1 MPPTLS
7 VPPTTNKMAA
17 PLQQSRKDVIPA
29 IFIVAKG
36 LMNLGEP
43 VYGLEVCRALQ
54 DVTGEID
61 AISCVQKCAGLWR
74 ITPKHKAARAK
85 ILQTGIVIRGH
96 YISVLGRSPH
106 LLNGV
111 ETIRLNIS
119 NIPYEIPDSDI
130 KEALDKLGVKFG
142 HGIQYEFYKDENKNF
157 TKVKTGRRFVNM
169 AKPSQPLPEMVKIAD
184 KYRAYLNYNR
194 NDATLAS
201 GNSSE
206 KDKQRSSHTP
216 RPDICESEEDF
227 DRRRLPPT
235 PRLGSIE
242 SSEVLDNMPWPPT
255 PSDWWNPPPGYD
267 HTSDNESEDDCNRDQ
282 LPTPEGWL
290 PGQRNGFPPK
300 PKETVHTVP
309 DMIMDYWKSRD
320 HIRLNV
326 QSHLETLHVNDNSNM
341 SSIGE
346 HDLNQ
351 AMDNFS
357 GNGFWAT
364 PDLVDHDNSVDLP
377 NKTIDLCEEEQDF
390 LSPSS
395 LKTLCED
402 IGVGIPMNSD
412 DDNNL
417 GIDIT
422 ANTNTVPINILP
434 NLAIDA
440 VPSSSTGELSN
451 SNVPQTLTS
460 MAHHVP
466 LPTSANDSWESIA
479 TPQSLKMGSLTTL
492 ELFNDDTQP
501 KAIDISE
508 QAAVAASL
516 NTNLS
521 IEADMLVV
529 ESGKSVSLSSGTGVN
544 STLNKENQPSI
555 KSRRSRSL
563 TKKKLVDSRKRSSS
577 KRKGSP
583 KETPKGKK
591 STKNKTSPK
600 VNKTKQEKMSKD
612 ITSGVGGTTAV
623 KSKSSDFFD
632 NWLNHQVRT
641 SPT

>member
-1 MPPTLS
+1 
-7 VPPTTNKMAA
+7 
-17 PLQQSRKDVIPA
+17 
-29 IFIVAKG
+29 
-36 LMNLGEP
+36 MNLGEP
-43 VYGLEVCRALQ
+43 VYGLEICRALQ

-61 AISCVQKCAGLWR
+61 AISCVQKCEGLWR
-74 ITPKHKAARAK
+74 ITPKHKVARAK
-85 ILQTGIVIRGH
+85 ILQTGLVIRGH
-96 YISVLGRSPH
+96 YISVLGKSPH

-130 KEALDKLGVKFG
+130 KDALDQLGVKFG

-169 AKPSQPLPEMVKIAD
+169 AKPSQPLPEMVKIAE

-194 NDATLAS
+194 KDATLAS

-206 KDKQRSSHTP
+206 KEKQRSSPTP
-216 RPDICESEEDF
+216 RPDICESEEEF
-227 DRRRLPPT
+227 DRRRLLST

-242 SSEVLDNMPWPPT
+242 SSEVLDNIPWPPT
-255 PSDWWNPPPGYD
+255 PTNWWNPPPGYD

-326 QSHLETLHVNDNSNM
+326 QSHIEMLHVNGNTNM
-341 SSIGE
+341 SPTGE
-346 HDLNQ
+346 YDLNQ

-364 PDLVDHDNSVDLP
+364 PDLVDHDKNVDLP
-377 NKTIDLCEEEQDF
+377 NKNIDCCEEEEDF
-390 LSPSS
+390 LSQSS

-402 IGVGIPMNSD
+402 IGVGIPMNSGE
-412 DDNNL
+412 DNNL
-417 GIDIT
+417 GTDII
-422 ANTNTVPINILP
+422 ANTVTINILP
-434 NLAIDA
+434 NPAIDA

-460 MAHHVP
+460 MAHVP
-466 LPTSANDSWESIA
+466 LPTSSNDSWESTA
-479 TPQSLKMGSLTTL
+479 TPQSLKVGSITTFD
-492 ELFNDDTQP
+492 LFDDDTQP
-501 KAIDISE
+501 KALDKSE
-508 QAAVAASL
+508 QAAVVATL
-516 NTNLS
+516 NPNLS

-529 ESGKSVSLSSGTGVN
+529 ESGKSVSLASGTMVN
-544 STLNKENQPSI
+544 STLYKENQPSI

-612 ITSGVGGTTAV
+612 ITSGVGGTAV

-632 NWLNHQVRT
+632 SWLNQQVRT